1 MLWELIKW
9 SPDVKSFHLQTNSLN
24 KFFKEMYVDLSAE
37 FVCGYDGDLISVYSC
52 RGIGLWDFTMAP
64 AELVR
69 KLEKGGLTRFTASI
83 SAGGVPVHVEILAG
97 MRFGRPQFAVGF
109 SFDSES
115 YGKLAEKLSGIGVDF
130 LDKLGFELQV
140 TLICKNALIWRK
152 HNQSMRERYWL
163 GKGVNVFLIKTL
175 TKVIS
180 S

>member
-1 MLWELIKW
+1 MDVVGLKELK
-9 SPDVKSFHLQTNSLN
+9 K
-24 KFFKEMYVDLSAE
+24 K
-37 FVCGYDGDLISVYSC
+37 LISVYSR

-97 MRFGRPQFAVGF
+97 IRFGRPQFAVGF

-140 TLICKNALIWRK
+140 TLI
-152 HNQSMRERYWL
+152 
-163 GKGVNVFLIKTL
+163 
-175 TKVIS
+175 
-180 S
+180 